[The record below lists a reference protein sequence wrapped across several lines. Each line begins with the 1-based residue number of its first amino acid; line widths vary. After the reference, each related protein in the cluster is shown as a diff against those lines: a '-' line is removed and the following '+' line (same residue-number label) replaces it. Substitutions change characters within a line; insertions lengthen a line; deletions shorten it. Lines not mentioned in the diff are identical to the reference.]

1 MVVEMIFFNLFPNM
15 FWASIEGCKMADESG
30 ECSQEFLD
38 ILTDARSFIYHDN
51 KIIS

>member
-1 MVVEMIFFNLFPNM
+1 
-15 FWASIEGCKMADESG
+15 MADESG

-38 ILTDARSFIYHDN
+38 ILTDAKKLYLHDN